1 MNDVFAKIA
10 LGRIEEAINN
20 GEFENLRGK
29 GKPLNLNYLDRVP
42 PEMRM
47 AYTVLRNSGFVPEE
61 ISLLREIG
69 ELREKLALGEI
80 GDKRESL
87 NKQLI
92 EKQLKYD
99 LLRETLSRNKKINYR
114 T

>member
-1 MNDVFAKIA
+1 VNDVFAKIA
-10 LGRIEEAINN
+10 LGRIEEAIHN

-47 AYTVLRNSGFVPEE
+47 VYTVLKNSGFVPEE

-69 ELREKLALGEI
+69 ELREKLILGE
-80 GDKRESL
+80 DEEKKDNL
-87 NKQLI
+87 NKQLM
-92 EKQLKYD
+92 EKELKYN
-99 LLRETLSRNKKINYR
+99 LLRETLTRNKKIKCR